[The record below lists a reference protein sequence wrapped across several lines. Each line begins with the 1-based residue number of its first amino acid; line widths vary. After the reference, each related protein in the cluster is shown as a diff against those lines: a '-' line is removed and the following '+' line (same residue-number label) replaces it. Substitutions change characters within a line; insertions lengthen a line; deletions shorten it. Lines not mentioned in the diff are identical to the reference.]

1 MSLHATTEPMF
12 FPGSGI
18 WKQVPISRRTF
29 GTPGIIDYYPE
40 GPGETRPWEPPFS
53 MGSRMPTIFG
63 GMGPRIDERYGYIPG
78 ADPRNAEMVLRYP
91 QTRLPGQT
99 GFEIGDGFAL
109 GTQPFGGR
117 LAGQSPILG
126 ALGGL
131 IGAGLGKFFGR

>member
-1 MSLHATTEPMF
+1 MTVLDGPNRNPTGKWGWWGDPNVTDEMIVDYEMRNKRY
-12 FPGSGI
+12 GS
-18 WKQVPISRRTF
+18 VPIDPL
-29 GTPGIIDYYPE
+29 PGQ
-40 GPGETRPWEPPFS
+40 T
-53 MGSRMPTIFG
+53 GSRMPTIFG
-63 GMGPRIDERYGYIPG
+63 GMGPRIDERWGYIPG
-78 ADPRNAEMVLRYP
+78 VDPRNAEMVLRYP

>member
-1 MSLHATTEPMF
+1 MTVLDGPNRNPTGKWGWWGDPNVTDEMIVDYEMRNKRY
-12 FPGSGI
+12 GS
-18 WKQVPISRRTF
+18 VPIDPL
-29 GTPGIIDYYPE
+29 PGQ
-40 GPGETRPWEPPFS
+40 T
-53 MGSRMPTIFG
+53 GSRMPTIFG

-99 GFEIGDGFAL
+99 GSEIGDGFAL

-117 LAGQSPILG
+117 LAGQNPMWG

-131 IGAGLGKFFGR
+131 IGAGLGKLFGR